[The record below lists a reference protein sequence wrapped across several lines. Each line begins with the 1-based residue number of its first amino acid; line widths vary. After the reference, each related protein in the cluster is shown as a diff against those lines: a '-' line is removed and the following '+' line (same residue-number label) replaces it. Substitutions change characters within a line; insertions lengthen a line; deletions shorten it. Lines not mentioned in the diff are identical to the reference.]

1 MASIP
6 YRNNKWQARI
16 IRKGYTPVARS
27 FLTKL
32 DAERWSRSIETEKDS
47 RVTFEVLVASLGL
60 ETPALNRM
68 GHWYII

>member
-6 YRNNKWQARI
+6 YRNNKWQARV

-32 DAERWSRSIETEKDS
+32 DAED
-47 RVTFEVLVASLGL
+47 GL
-60 ETPALNRM
+60 EVSRPRRIAVSLLKC
-68 GHWYII
+68 